1 MQRYTSL
8 FGSGG
13 RLRQPAAEPTANH
26 NVRGRGGINLK
37 VITHYFGKN
46 IILLILSIWVII
58 RITRLLYDLNYMED
72 NLHMSVNLFS
82 ISLALLYIIKYLDY
96 KYTIINPEQI
106 TSVSMLFAQIG
117 ITLTMLWDHYN
128 DLNIC

>member
-1 MQRYTSL
+1 
-8 FGSGG
+8 
-13 RLRQPAAEPTANH
+13 
-26 NVRGRGGINLK
+26 
-37 VITHYFGKN
+37 
-46 IILLILSIWVII
+46 
-58 RITRLLYDLNYMED
+58 MED

-82 ISLALLYIIKYLDY
+82 ISLALLYIIKYSDY